1 MNIKYYIADPT
12 GNITALVL
20 TDKSL
25 DYKLVSQ
32 KIMQENSS
40 VEQVGFVDFS
50 GGQIRLR
57 MSGSEFCGNAT
68 MSAAALYYELSG
80 RKSSFETEVSVFG
93 TDKPVKVNVAEKDK
107 CFKCDCFLEKPY
119 KISEASFAA
128 DNKEYNFPLVCFEGI
143 MHIIADETL
152 SLNTAKK
159 VISTL
164 AESLCAKALGIM
176 MISEN
181 KGKMKPLVYVSDTK
195 TLFLEGSCASGS
207 CAAAAALCKKGEK
220 LILKQPGGTLGVL
233 NSDELV
239 LSGSVKLSQ
248 CFELEI

>member
-50 GGQIRLR
+50 GGQTRLK

-93 TDKPVKVNVAEKDK
+93 TDKPVKVNVTEKDK
-107 CFKCDCFLEKPY
+107 
-119 KISEASFAA
+119 
-128 DNKEYNFPLVCFEGI
+128 
-143 MHIIADETL
+143 
-152 SLNTAKK
+152 
-159 VISTL
+159 
-164 AESLCAKALGIM
+164 
-176 MISEN
+176 
-181 KGKMKPLVYVSDTK
+181 
-195 TLFLEGSCASGS
+195 
-207 CAAAAALCKKGEK
+207 
-220 LILKQPGGTLGVL
+220 
-233 NSDELV
+233 
-239 LSGSVKLSQ
+239 
-248 CFELEI
+248 